1 MDTTSAMLATLDK
14 LSGALAAAVNH
25 QDATIDQ
32 LLAIKQI
39 AWLLR
44 NTGGEASLI
53 VSNALGAGKV
63 APETRVAF
71 TKFNGGADAAWSAL
85 ELTAS
90 GMQLPPAISSA
101 MAATKTAYFEPQ
113 YLSLRERLLTQ
124 IASGEKPEMTA
135 NQWTPVTVGRLGGR
149 RRRRR
154 SRARRRQG
162 PRRASAL
169 HRPALAG
176 DATRAA
182 DRRAGA
188 RRSAPR

>member
-1 MDTTSAMLATLDK
+1 M
-14 LSGALAAAVNH
+14 
-25 QDATIDQ
+25 IDQ

-53 VSNALGAGKV
+53 VSNALGTGKV

-124 IASGEKPEMTA
+124 IASGEKAEMTA
-135 NQWTPVTVGRLGGR
+135 NQWTPVTVGRLSAAVGVAEI
-149 RRRRR
+149 
-154 SRARRRQG
+154 RARCRQG
-162 PRRASAL
+162 PRRACCAPPPSA
-169 HRPALAG
+169 RW
-176 DATRAA
+176 
-182 DRRAGA
+182 
-188 RRSAPR
+188 